1 MKMRIPS
8 KLRANILL
16 GWIFYLFTFLLLPS
30 RTSALE
36 ENCTDFQGGTVRHGL
51 LYVPGPAVCSLCV
64 CYHSE
69 PMWCQ
74 AIYCTPPYRC
84 KKFRVG
90 ERCCEFECLDD
101 VDDTLD
107 WSGPDLIIVDGSSRI
122 HDQGVFCCIFHV
134 KHIISSGKGCK
145 YVKVVKDETNVR
157 ETYLVSYNT
166 FAAILMTIMTSKL
179 EGVLTVVKAVV
190 ELVVSIIVVVVVVV
204 AIVVVVIV
212 DTDVF

>member
-1 MKMRIPS
+1 MKMRISS
-8 KLRANILL
+8 KLRVNILL
-16 GWIFYLFTFLLLPS
+16 GWIFYLFTFLLLPL

-74 AIYCTPPYRC
+74 AIYCTPPYKC

-122 HDQGVFCCIFHV
+122 HDQGVFWLT
-134 KHIISSGKGCK
+134 IS
-145 YVKVVKDETNVR
+145 
-157 ETYLVSYNT
+157 LVALL
-166 FAAILMTIMTSKL
+166 FLP
-179 EGVLTVVKAVV
+179 
-190 ELVVSIIVVVVVVV
+190 
-204 AIVVVVIV
+204 
-212 DTDVF
+212 